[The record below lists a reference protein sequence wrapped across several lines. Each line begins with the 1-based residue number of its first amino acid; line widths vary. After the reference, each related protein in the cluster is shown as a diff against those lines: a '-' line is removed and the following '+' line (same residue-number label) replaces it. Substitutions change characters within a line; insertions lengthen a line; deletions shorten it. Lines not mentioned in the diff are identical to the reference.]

1 MKLEH
6 VALNITDSKEIVE
19 FYKNVLGMVEIRNY
33 TLDENLAKL
42 FFNIHKNTS
51 VYLMQKDELFLELFV
66 TAKSYN
72 QGFNH
77 ICIEVKNRE
86 DIVSKAKNNS
96 YKCIRRERE
105 HFDQIFISDKSGNI
119 FEIKEID
126 KNLN

>member
-1 MKLEH
+1 MNLEH
-6 VALNITDSKEIVE
+6 IALNVTDPKEVID
-19 FYKNVLGMVEIRNY
+19 FYQNVLGMVERKFF
-33 TLDENLAKL
+33 LLEKELAKQ
-42 FFNIHKNTS
+42 FFSISKDTS

-66 TAKSYN
+66 VDKSYN

-86 DIVSKAKNNS
+86 DIVSKAKNS